1 MLLAL
6 TILVFF
12 GHIIPLPFSVHTPF
26 ITSTESHGPPDG
38 GAEAS
43 HVASCDATT
52 SRTAPTLTP
61 PGVTIAVAAQPISL
75 VPCAR
80 PMAALAVAV
89 RSIRDH
95 TGVPL
100 FLLHASFLI

>member
-12 GHIIPLPFSVHTPF
+12 GHIVPLPFSVHTPF
-26 ITSTESHGPPDG
+26 VTLTESHGPSDG
-38 GAEAS
+38 GAAAS

-52 SRTAPTLTP
+52 SRTASLTL
-61 PGVTIAVAAQPISL
+61 PGVTTALAAQPISL

-80 PMAALAVAV
+80 PMAALALAV
-89 RSIRDH
+89 RSIRDQ